1 MRFLTRSN
9 LSAGTTAA
17 AISSVL
23 VTSAAVAAPT
33 WPTSPTSPWK
43 EVTATTDSLHLVNQA
58 SAGAIHTVCSAQG
71 CTGFVQ
77 PAAGCMPGSIYP
89 LLINSSRSV
98 NVMPSRCVVVQL
110 EGKPRLMA
118 HMKDSTPLLKA
129 MIAGLD
135 ITIGF
140 PTQQGDVSVLTVRM
154 PGASSLLASGIR
166 RIGKVSGTA
175 FSDPKKRARKMMAS
189 GTRIYDV

>member
-9 LSAGTTAA
+9 LFAGSTAA
-17 AISSVL
+17 AVSSVL
-23 VTSAAVAAPT
+23 FMSAAVAAPT
-33 WPTSPTSPWK
+33 WPVGPASPWK
-43 EVTATTDSLHLVNQA
+43 EVTTTADSLHLVNRV
-58 SAGAIHTVCSAQG
+58 SEGAIHAVCSAKG
-71 CTGFVQ
+71 CAGFVQ

-98 NVMPSRCVVVQL
+98 DVMPSRCVVVQH
-110 EGKPRLMA
+110 EGKPRLMV
-118 HMKDSTPLLKA
+118 HLKDSTPLLKA
-129 MIAGLD
+129 MMASRD
-135 ITIGF
+135 ISIGF

-166 RIGKVSGTA
+166 RIGKVSGA
-175 FSDPKKRARKMMAS
+175 RSSDHKKRARKMMAS